1 MLFNSFEFLIFFPLV
16 TILYFILPHRFRWI
30 HLLIASCVFYMF
42 FIWYYF
48 LILVF
53 TIIVDYY
60 AGILIEQTL
69 DPIKRKRWLMI
80 SVVANVGVLCVFK
93 YYNFFTDNINIALG
107 FDVEK
112 GEGLPY
118 LSMILPIG
126 LSFHTFQA
134 MSYTIEV
141 YRGVQKAERHFGIY
155 ALYVMFYPQLVA
167 GPIERPQNVLH
178 QFYEKH
184 DFNYKLAVSGMRL
197 MAWGL
202 FKKVVVADR
211 LALYVDAVYD
221 NPSNY
226 EGFPLIW
233 ATVFFS
239 FQVYCDFSGY
249 SDIALGSARVM
260 GFNLMKNFNVP
271 YWAKSIAD
279 FWRRWHISLN
289 TWFVDYVYTPI
300 VVAKRDWEKWAVI
313 FAVMITFS
321 LSGLWHGAKWT
332 FVIWG
337 SLHGIALSYDF
348 LSKKWRKKTAKK
360 LPSWIYDPVSWLITF
375 VFVTF
380 TYIFFRANTTG
391 DAFYVI
397 SKMGNLDLHHFFG
410 VPLFTQS
417 FYIICLLAIVL
428 VMMAERMYVFG
439 NTQRIL
445 TWLDHRF
452 ISYAYF
458 FAVFL
463 LIYVFG
469 IFEKQNF
476 VYFQF

>member
-1 MLFNSFEFLIFFPLV
+1 
-16 TILYFILPHRFRWI
+16 
-30 HLLIASCVFYMF
+30 MF

-53 TIIVDYY
+53 TIVIDYY
-60 AGILIEQTL
+60 AGLWIEATL
-69 DPIKRKRWLMI
+69 DPVKRKRWLLL
-80 SVVANVGVLCVFK
+80 SVIANVGVLCVFK
-93 YYNFFTDNINIALG
+93 YYNFFTDNINTVLG
-107 FDVEK
+107 FNVAN

-118 LSMILPIG
+118 LDMILPIG

-167 GPIERPQNVLH
+167 GPIERPQNILH

-184 DFNYKLAVSGMRL
+184 DFNYEKAISGMRL
-197 MAWGL
+197 MLWGL

-221 NPSNY
+221 NPQNY

-233 ATVFFS
+233 ATLFFA

-260 GFNLMKNFNVP
+260 GFDLLKNFNLP
-271 YWAKSIAD
+271 YWSKSISD
-279 FWRRWHISLN
+279 FWRKWHISLN

-300 VVAKRDWEKWAVI
+300 VVEKRHWDKLAVV
-313 FAVMITFS
+313 FAIMVTFS
-321 LSGLWHGAKWT
+321 LSGLWHGANWT
-332 FVIWG
+332 FVVWG
-337 SLHGIALSYDF
+337 SLHGVALTYDF
-348 LSKKWRKKTAKK
+348 LSKKKRKSWAKK
-360 LPSWIYDPVSWLITF
+360 IPALIYNPLSWVITF
-375 VFVTF
+375 TFVCF
-380 TYIFFRANTTG
+380 TYIFFRADKIS

-397 SKMGNLDLHHFFG
+397 SHSSNINIHHFFG
-410 VPLFTQS
+410 VPLFTKT
-417 FYIICLLAIVL
+417 FYIICLVSIAV
-428 VMMAERMYVFG
+428 VMFSERLYAAYKSKALSLLG
-439 NTQRIL
+439 NRK
-445 TWLDHRF
+445 

-458 FAVFL
+458 FTL
-463 LIYVFG
+463 LLLVYMFG

>member
-1 MLFNSFEFLIFFPLV
+1 
-16 TILYFILPHRFRWI
+16 
-30 HLLIASCVFYMF
+30 
-42 FIWYYF
+42 
-48 LILVF
+48 
-53 TIIVDYY
+53 
-60 AGILIEQTL
+60 
-69 DPIKRKRWLMI
+69 
-80 SVVANVGVLCVFK
+80 
-93 YYNFFTDNINIALG
+93 
-107 FDVEK
+107 
-112 GEGLPY
+112 
-118 LSMILPIG
+118 
-126 LSFHTFQA
+126 
-134 MSYTIEV
+134 
-141 YRGVQKAERHFGIY
+141 
-155 ALYVMFYPQLVA
+155 MFYPQLVA

>member
-16 TILYFILPHRFRWI
+16 TILYFLLPHRFRWI

-69 DPIKRKRWLMI
+69 DPIKRKRWLML

-118 LSMILPIG
+118 LNMILPIG

-260 GFNLMKNFNVP
+260 GFDLMKNFNVP

-289 TWFVDYVYTPI
+289 TWFVDYVYTPV
-300 VVAKRDWEKWAVI
+300 VVARRDWEKWAVV
-313 FAVMITFS
+313 FAVMLTFS

-337 SLHGIALSYDF
+337 ALHGVALSYDF

-360 LPSWIYDPVSWLITF
+360 VPSWIYDPLSWFITF
-375 VFVTF
+375 TFVTF
-380 TYIFFRANTTG
+380 TYIFFRADKTA

-397 SKMGNLDLHHFFG
+397 KHMANIDIHHFFG
-410 VPLFTQS
+410 VPLFTQG
-417 FYIICLLAIVL
+417 FYVICLLAIAL
-428 VMMAERMYVFG
+428 VMLAERMYVFG

-445 TWLDHRF
+445 SLLDKRVV
-452 ISYAYF
+452 SYSYF
-458 FAVFL
+458 FVVLL